1 MATSASARNGRDSN
15 PQYLGVKAYDGQLL
29 KAGSIIVRQRGTKIH
44 PGANVGCGRDF
55 TLFALKDGKVKF
67 IKDGK
72 VVTIVEAYSSRK
84 KVIMG
89 TGRTL
94 RKESHVRPCKTPA
107 GKARKNK
114 AQRARL
120 VKFGMDQATVDAMGD
135 EDVRVLVQR
144 PTVVKMLVAKKA
156 AK

>member
-1 MATSASARNGRDSN
+1 
-15 PQYLGVKAYDGQLL
+15 
-29 KAGSIIVRQRGTKIH
+29 
-44 PGANVGCGRDF
+44 
-55 TLFALKDGKVKF
+55 
-67 IKDGK
+67 
-72 VVTIVEAYSSRK
+72 
-84 KVIMG
+84 MG

-114 AQRARL
+114 AQRERL

>member
-1 MATSASARNGRDSN
+1 
-15 PQYLGVKAYDGQLL
+15 
-29 KAGSIIVRQRGTKIH
+29 
-44 PGANVGCGRDF
+44 
-55 TLFALKDGKVKF
+55 
-67 IKDGK
+67 
-72 VVTIVEAYSSRK
+72 
-84 KVIMG
+84 MG

-107 GKARKNK
+107 GKARKSK

-120 VKFGMDQATVDAMGD
+120 VKMGMDPETVAKMGT

-144 PTVVKMLVAKKA
+144 PTVVKKLVAKAA

>member
-1 MATSASARNGRDSN
+1 
-15 PQYLGVKAYDGQLL
+15 
-29 KAGSIIVRQRGTKIH
+29 
-44 PGANVGCGRDF
+44 
-55 TLFALKDGKVKF
+55 
-67 IKDGK
+67 
-72 VVTIVEAYSSRK
+72 
-84 KVIMG
+84 MG

-120 VKFGMDQATVDAMGD
+120 VKFGMSADDVKAMGD
-135 EDVRVLVQR
+135 DDVRVLVQH
-144 PTVVKMLVAKKA
+144 PTLVKRLVAKKA

>member
-1 MATSASARNGRDSN
+1 
-15 PQYLGVKAYDGQLL
+15 
-29 KAGSIIVRQRGTKIH
+29 
-44 PGANVGCGRDF
+44 
-55 TLFALKDGKVKF
+55 
-67 IKDGK
+67 
-72 VVTIVEAYSSRK
+72 
-84 KVIMG
+84 MG

-94 RKESHVRPCKTPA
+94 RKESHVRPCKTA

-120 VKFGMDQATVDAMGD
+120 VKFGMAADEVAAMGD

-144 PTVVKMLVAKKA
+144 PTLVKKLVAKKA

>member
-1 MATSASARNGRDSN
+1 
-15 PQYLGVKAYDGQLL
+15 
-29 KAGSIIVRQRGTKIH
+29 
-44 PGANVGCGRDF
+44 
-55 TLFALKDGKVKF
+55 
-67 IKDGK
+67 
-72 VVTIVEAYSSRK
+72 
-84 KVIMG
+84 MG

-107 GKARKNK
+107 GKARKSK

-120 VKFGMDQATVDAMGD
+120 VKMGMDPETVTKMGT

-144 PTVVKMLVAKKA
+144 PTVVKKLVAKKA